1 MKSTSAQEPHPAATR
16 RYAISVMFR
25 DQVGIVADVAS
36 AIQRLQG
43 NLLDVS
49 QSVLQSYFSMILLAD
64 FRQETQ
70 EEQILQ
76 ALRSLPS
83 LQGASF
89 GILACPESA
98 TDTAP
103 VSRDDTYVLTAS
115 GPDRPGMV
123 ASLSAYLKERDINI
137 VDLSSR
143 SHEGIYTMI
152 WQIQIPPALDVQKLQ
167 RSMQL
172 AFQPNMEIGLRH
184 DALFRVTNEI

>member
-1 MKSTSAQEPHPAATR
+1 MKSTPVHEPHPTR

-36 AIQRLQG
+36 AIQSLQG

-49 QSVLQSYFSMILLAD
+49 QSVLQNYFSMILLAD
-64 FRQETQ
+64 FHPEIQ

-76 ALRSLPS
+76 ALRSLAS

-89 GILACPESA
+89 GILACPQEPA
-98 TDTAP
+98 AAA
-103 VSRDDTYVLTAS
+103 VSQEDDTYVLTAS

-123 ASLSAYLKERDINI
+123 ASLSAYLKERNINI

-143 SHEGIYTMI
+143 NHEGIYTMI

-172 AFQPNMEIGLRH
+172 AFQPDMEIGLRH

>member
-1 MKSTSAQEPHPAATR
+1 MKSTPVQEPRPAATR

-49 QSVLQSYFSMILLAD
+49 QSVLQNYFSMILLVD
-64 FRQETQ
+64 FHQETR

-76 ALRSLPS
+76 ALRSLAS

-89 GILACPESA
+89 GILACPEA
-98 TDTAP
+98 VEDAVP
-103 VSRDDTYVLTAS
+103 VSREDTYVLTAS

-123 ASLSAYLKERDINI
+123 ASLSAYLKERNINI

-172 AFQPNMEIGLRH
+172 AFQPHMEIGLRH